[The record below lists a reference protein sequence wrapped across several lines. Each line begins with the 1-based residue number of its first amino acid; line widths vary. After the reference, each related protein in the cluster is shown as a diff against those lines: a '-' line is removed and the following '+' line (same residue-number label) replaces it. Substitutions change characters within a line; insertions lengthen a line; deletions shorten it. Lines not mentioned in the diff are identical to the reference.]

1 MRNQREKTRE
11 EMSWW
16 TLHRWMKDCV
26 DSGSGVVRDYDANA
40 LWGRIPEDRV
50 YRAYGRLMG
59 EEREWTWVTSHLN
72 VDGEE

>member
-1 MRNQREKTRE
+1 
-11 EMSWW
+11 
-16 TLHRWMKDCV
+16 MKDCV